1 MEDGRIQ
8 GRDRGKEGRNGGRR
22 GREVEG
28 ETTDELLSSKNRHS
42 GNINILFIMKR
53 GNIF

>member
-22 GREVEG
+22 GEEERRRERLQMSYCHPKIDTLG
-28 ETTDELLSSKNRHS
+28 
-42 GNINILFIMKR
+42 IL
-53 GNIF
+53 IFYSL